1 MNTRGSSPR
10 GRGKR
15 LSGAQRAGSCL
26 AHPRAGGENL
36 YGKLA
41 ASLTG
46 GSSPRGR
53 GKLPTRIRD
62 VSDFGLIPARAG
74 KTNDAGRS
82 GHRSAA
88 HPRAGGEN
96 RIGWGPLRGRE
107 GSSPRGRGKPD
118 VIATTSV
125 DVRLIPAR
133 AGKTRPGK
141 SSGAWPPAH
150 PRAGGENNAQ
160 SVAAA
165 TGKDSS
171 PRGRGKRD
179 RRHCRPGRNRLIP
192 ARAGKTTR
200 RARSGTHQQAHPRA
214 GGENCEEVQGAVG
227 QRGSSPRGRGKPCIR
242 HRRAGRQRLIP
253 ARAGKTKGRLPYA
266 AVRQAHPRAG
276 GENASIDAKAAELG
290 GSSPRGRG
298 KPASSSSP
306 VGTLGLIPARAGKTP
321 SLDTPYYAG

>member
-1 MNTRGSSPR
+1 MID
-10 GRGKR
+10 
-15 LSGAQRAGSCL
+15 
-26 AHPRAGGENL
+26 
-36 YGKLA
+36 
-41 ASLTG
+41 G

-53 GKLPTRIRD
+53 GKHRAGARVREHP
-62 VSDFGLIPARAG
+62 GLIPARAG
-74 KTNDAGRS
+74 KTSIGRATS
-82 GHRSAA
+82 RVL
-88 HPRAGGEN
+88 P
-96 RIGWGPLRGRE
+96 
-107 GSSPRGRGKPD
+107 GSSPRGRGKPVREARRVLD
-118 VIATTSV
+118 GRLIPARAGKTSFLIVGELELGAHPRAGGENSRRASGMSRISGSSPRGRGKLTTPAGQ
-125 DVRLIPAR
+125 DIGLRLIPAR

-306 VGTLGLIPARAGKTP
+306 VGTLGLIPARAGKTHCVAP
-321 SLDTPYYAG
+321 TP